1 MLGMIAGV
9 IVALIVTGEG
19 SLLNGNGM
27 QALLWGVFVALV
39 ICGILTMV
47 QKIYTFGQFIDNV
60 FKGASSTLSIAAI
73 LMFAFTLSPI
83 VKTLGTGE
91 YLSSLFEQF
100 LTPGLLPVLVFIMA
114 CILSFATGTSMG
126 TMAIMSVIALP
137 MAVNL
142 GMSIPLVASAVWG
155 GSIFGDHTSP
165 VSDTTIMSCATTGC
179 NIIDHV
185 KTQIPYCGVFAAASI
200 ILYLVVGL
208 IL

>member
-1 MLGMIAGV
+1 
-9 IVALIVTGEG
+9 
-19 SLLNGNGM
+19 
-27 QALLWGVFVALV
+27 
-39 ICGILTMV
+39 
-47 QKIYTFGQFIDNV
+47 
-60 FKGASSTLSIAAI
+60 
-73 LMFAFTLSPI
+73 
-83 VKTLGTGE
+83 
-91 YLSSLFEQF
+91 
-100 LTPGLLPVLVFIMA
+100 
-114 CILSFATGTSMG
+114 MG

-155 GSIFGDHTSP
+155 GSIFGDHASP